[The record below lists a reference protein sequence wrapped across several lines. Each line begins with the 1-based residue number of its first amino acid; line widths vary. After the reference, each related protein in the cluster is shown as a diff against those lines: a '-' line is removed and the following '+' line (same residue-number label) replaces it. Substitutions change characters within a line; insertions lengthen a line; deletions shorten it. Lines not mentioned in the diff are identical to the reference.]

1 MRTFARWSLVALAL
15 AGVGAAMFADG
26 DTRPIT
32 SAEKAFARKAMGILC
47 GAIPPPSSGWTVTRR
62 SDTEPPSFLSGTKP
76 RPMEL
81 FCEQTWEDT
90 GRKRRAQSEAMTA
103 MANVK
108 SDPKADVNAEAAEK
122 RFQEVMGKISKAA
135 EKGDQ
140 AEMNKLQPEMQAA
153 SKAYQ
158 DALMAKNKG
167 FLDASAKATV
177 SDANA
182 HIRIE
187 ANARYE
193 YLDVKGQEAVAPGI
207 TGYRVNGPSGGQGA
221 TWVFLGPWQIS
232 KDGRSTRFQL
242 PPLSGPSTS
251 VATVKVRV
259 EGEPSRA
266 KAILAKVDWAALKG
280 LVK

>member
-1 MRTFARWSLVALAL
+1 MRTFSRWSLVALAVTG
-15 AGVGAAMFADG
+15 AGAAMFADG

-32 SAEKAFARKAMGILC
+32 SAERAFAGKAMVILC
-47 GAIPPPSSGWTVTRR
+47 GAIPPPPPGWTVTRR
-62 SDTEPPSFLSGTKP
+62 SDTEPPSFLSGSRP

-108 SDPKADVNAEAAEK
+108 PDQRAEANAEAAEK
-122 RFQEVMGKISKAA
+122 RFKEVMAKISKAA

-140 AEMNKLQPEMQAA
+140 AEMTKLQPEMQAA

-158 DALMAKNKG
+158 DALMAKSKG
-167 FLDASAKATV
+167 FLDASAKAAV
-177 SDANA
+177 SDADA
-182 HIRIE
+182 QIRIE

-193 YLDVKGQEAVAPGI
+193 YLDVMGQEAVAAGI
-207 TGYRVNGPSGGQGA
+207 TGYRVNGTGGGQGA
-221 TWVFLGPWQIS
+221 TWVFLGPWQVS

-259 EGEPSRA
+259 QGDPSRA
-266 KAILAKVDWAALKG
+266 EAILAKVDWAALRG
-280 LVK
+280 LLK